1 VRRTLPLVL
10 LAIAACAH
18 ADRLITIPRGGK
30 IPFGTVRGEF
40 MFEQSQPTSSM
51 SFLGV
56 GLTTF
61 IDAEVVTDQLRD
73 ERSFTE
79 LNLNFNLNAPIASIA
94 PGVSLGILDATDQ
107 SPDGRR
113 GYIAV
118 SFQDS
123 GDSGPFSGG
132 AAVETTIGGF
142 FGRNSHAFVGMS
154 LPVSD
159 KFRFMVEDDGSRVS
173 AGAELKTNAGPYFR
187 LVFREDQTLLSVGA
201 TTHF

>member
-1 VRRTLPLVL
+1 M
-10 LAIAACAH
+10 AH

-30 IPFGTVRGEF
+30 IPFGTLRGEF
-40 MFEQSQPTSSM
+40 MFEPSRPGSSM

-61 IDAEVVTDQLRD
+61 IDAEVVSDQLKND
-73 ERSFTE
+73 KNFTE
-79 LNLNFNLNAPIASIA
+79 LNLNFNLNAPLAGLA
-94 PGVSLGILDATDQ
+94 PGVSVGILDAANQ

-113 GYIAV
+113 GYIAI

-123 GDSGPFSGG
+123 SDAGPFSGG

-142 FGRNSHAFVGMS
+142 FGGRNSHAFVGMS
-154 LPVSD
+154 LPVNES
-159 KFRFMVEDDGSRVS
+159 FRFLVEHDGTRIN
-173 AGAELKTNAGPYFR
+173 AGAELRPWGGPYFR
-187 LVFREDQTLLSVGA
+187 VVFREDHTLLSVGA